1 MQQARSVSIFSPP
14 FISGFDGLPLARSSV
29 EQRVVPGTLGV
40 YALYKNPGRF
50 PLWVFV
56 GKGYVR
62 AHLLAHLTGN
72 PRYVAREGPTHF
84 WFEPI
89 PDFERVEERER
100 ELIRQ
105 LSPTCNVLVP

>member
-1 MQQARSVSIFSPP
+1 MLSSPL
-14 FISGFDGLPLARSSV
+14 FSGFDGLPLARSSV
-29 EQRVVPGTLGV
+29 EQLVIPGTLGV

-62 AHLLAHLTGN
+62 AHLLAHLNGN
-72 PRYVAREGPTHF
+72 PRCVTRERPTHF
-84 WFEPI
+84 SFEPI

-105 LSPTCNVLVP
+105 LNPTCNVLAP